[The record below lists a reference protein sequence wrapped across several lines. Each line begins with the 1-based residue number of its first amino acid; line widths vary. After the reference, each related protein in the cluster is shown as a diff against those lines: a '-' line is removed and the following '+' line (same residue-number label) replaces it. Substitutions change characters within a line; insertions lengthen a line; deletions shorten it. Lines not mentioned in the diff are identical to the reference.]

1 VTITCILPVDR
12 LLVVELLPMNE
23 GPETGR
29 KPLAPYLLSL
39 VRILA
44 GLLFLQHGAEKLWG
58 FAGGRIDHD
67 FGTLRGFAGPLE
79 VVGGTLIALGLFTR
93 FTAFIL
99 CGEMAVAYFRSW
111 APRGF
116 FPIQN
121 GGEEAVL
128 FCFIYLWL
136 VTAGAGNWSLDYLL
150 AKQRSPRHGTIRE
163 TIGSWH
169 GYGLSIVRTIFAFTF
184 CLHGFRLAFGLLP
197 VLAGRRVGTA
207 MALDLLPRFLGYWEI
222 VGGVLLFLGL
232 LSRPAAMISSVVAL
246 AAYAYGAAPRGLWP
260 IRNGGNEALLYT
272 LVFAY
277 IAFGSE
283 AAWRLDRWI
292 RTRPRRRNEPIGK
305 VAVTRN

>member
-1 VTITCILPVDR
+1 MTEER
-12 LLVVELLPMNE
+12 
-23 GPETGR
+23 ETGR
-29 KPLAPYLLSL
+29 QALAPSLLSL
-39 VRILA
+39 VRILT

-79 VVGGTLIALGLFTR
+79 VAGGTLIALGLFTR

-136 VTAGAGNWSLDYLL
+136 VTAGAGNWSLDYLI
-150 AKQRSPRHGTIRE
+150 AKQRSPRRGTIRE
-163 TIGSWH
+163 TIASWH
-169 GYGLSIVRTIFAFTF
+169 GYGLSIVRTILAFTF
-184 CLHGFRLAFGLLP
+184 CLHGFRLAFGQLP
-197 VLAGRRVGTA
+197 ALAGRRVGTA
-207 MALDLLPRFLGYWEI
+207 MALDLLPRFVGYWEI

-232 LSRPAAMISSVVAL
+232 LSRPAAMISSVVAV
-246 AAYAYGAAPRGLWP
+246 AAYVYGAAPRGLWP
-260 IRNGGNEALLYT
+260 IRNGGNEALLYA

-283 AAWRLDRWI
+283 ASWRLDRWF
-292 RTRPRRRNEPIGK
+292 RTRRRGRNEPIGK